1 MAAAAISIQ
10 SVLGKLKPEKLGR
23 TLMHEHVMVGY
34 PGADADWLRPG
45 PTKREKR
52 KIAADKIA
60 EMKDEGIKSMID
72 PCPADLGRDIEFIA
86 EVAQKSK
93 FNIVAATGLYHEHE
107 GGSPHWKSRTAFG
120 GPQENAMADLMIA
133 ELTDGVGKTGIKAG
147 IIKVATSTGMI
158 TDYEKVVLSAAAK
171 ASVATGAPITTHTD
185 RGTMG
190 PDQQQFLVE
199 KGVPPHRIIIG
210 HCCGTSDHD
219 YHMKIIRG
227 GSYMGFDRF
236 GLDVIHPDN
245 ERVSS
250 LLKLIKKGATSQ
262 IVVSHDTVWCWKGEP
277 IADLK
282 LLAEM
287 EKVWTPSHFTRR
299 IVPRLLAGGAT
310 KEDIDLLMIENPRRF
325 FAGDKLPAVA

>member
-1 MAAAAISIQ
+1 MAAISIQ
-10 SVLGKLKPEKLGR
+10 SVLGKIKPEKLGR

-147 IIKVATSTGMI
+147 IIKVATSAGMI
-158 TDYEKVVLSAAAK
+158 TDYEKVVLTAAAK

-199 KGVPPHRIIIG
+199 QGRPPAPDHHRPLLR
-210 HCCGTSDHD
+210 HERSRLPHEDH
-219 YHMKIIRG
+219 
-227 GSYMGFDRF
+227 
-236 GLDVIHPDN
+236 
-245 ERVSS
+245 
-250 LLKLIKKGATSQ
+250 
-262 IVVSHDTVWCWKGEP
+262 
-277 IADLK
+277 
-282 LLAEM
+282 
-287 EKVWTPSHFTRR
+287 
-299 IVPRLLAGGAT
+299 
-310 KEDIDLLMIENPRRF
+310 PRRLVHGLRPLRPRRDPPRQRARVVALEADQEGRDLADRGLARHGLVLEGRADRGPEAPRPRWRRSGPRRTSR
-325 FAGDKLPAVA
+325 AGSSRACSPAARPRKTSTS